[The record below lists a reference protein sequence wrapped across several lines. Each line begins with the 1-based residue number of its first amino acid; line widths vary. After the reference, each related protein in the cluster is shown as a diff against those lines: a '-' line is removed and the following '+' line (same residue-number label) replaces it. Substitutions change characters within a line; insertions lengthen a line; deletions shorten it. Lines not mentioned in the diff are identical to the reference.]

1 MPEPHTGTDTTDSE
15 SEYTVLIVDDQ
26 QDALSVLQG
35 VLELEYRVLCAT
47 SPDQALQLLESEPI
61 DLIISDHRMPG
72 MTGVELLTRSMQIR
86 PECIR
91 IMLTGYADL
100 QTALDA
106 INRGAVYRFL
116 QKPWD
121 PRELLLVAQQGLEKL
136 ELGRKNRRLLEEIQ
150 TRNAD
155 LRSALRELNE
165 TQEELLTSEKF
176 ALVGKLASDI
186 IHDINNHLSCLLA
199 LERLELQ
206 HGRYPDQDWF
216 SKVIQKVKKAKQEIR
231 HMLEELRDFAKGRE
245 SVFAGDVRSLG
256 EIVKDALEFASYDHM
271 IRTRRVRFDSQ
282 AEARCRVDETQIKQ
296 LVLNLLRNAGKA
308 SKPRDEVTIEL
319 SVRDGQALIKVR
331 DRGCGIAAEDLE
343 RIWDPFFT
351 SDPKRGTGLGLGI
364 CRRIAER
371 HGGSLTCESAL
382 GVGTTFTL
390 ALPVTGDTAS
400 PPAEQRSRSG
410 SLSSGSVE

>member
-1 MPEPHTGTDTTDSE
+1 MPEPRAAAATSDAEPG
-15 SEYTVLIVDDQ
+15 YTVLIVDDQ
-26 QDALSVLQG
+26 QDALNVLQG

-47 SPDQALQLLESEPI
+47 SPEQALLLLAKEPI

-72 MTGVELLTRSMQIR
+72 MTGVELLTRSMEIR

-121 PRELLLVAQQGLEKL
+121 PRELLLVTKQGLEKL

-155 LRSALRELNE
+155 LRRALRELND

-206 HGRYPDQDWF
+206 QGRYPDQDWF
-216 SKVIQKVKKAKQEIR
+216 SRVIQKVKKAKQEIR

-245 SVFAGDVRSLG
+245 SAFAGDVRCLG
-256 EIVKDALEFASYDHM
+256 QIIRDTLEFSSYDHL
-271 IRTRRVRFDSQ
+271 IRTRRVRFDSEI
-282 AEARCRVDETQIKQ
+282 EARCRVDETQIKQ
-296 LVLNLLRNAGKA
+296 LVLNLLRNAAKA
-308 SKPRDEVTIEL
+308 SKPRAEISIEL
-319 SVRDGQALIKVR
+319 SVEGGFARISVR
-331 DRGCGIAAEDLE
+331 DHGVGIAAEDLE

-351 SDPKRGTGLGLGI
+351 TDPKRGTGLGLGI

-371 HGGSLTCESAL
+371 HGGSLSCVSQL
-382 GVGTTFTL
+382 GQGTTFTL
-390 ALPVTGDTAS
+390 ALPLAGEADMPDA
-400 PPAEQRSRSG
+400 AQRSRSG
-410 SLSSGSVE
+410 SLG